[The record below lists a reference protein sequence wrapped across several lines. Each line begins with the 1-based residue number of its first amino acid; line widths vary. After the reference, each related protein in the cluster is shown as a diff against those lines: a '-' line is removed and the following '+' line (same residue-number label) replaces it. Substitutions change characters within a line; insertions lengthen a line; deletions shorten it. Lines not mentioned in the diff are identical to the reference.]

1 MLQIIDENKRPS
13 FLQSVMGGIADNA
26 PAAFEKYQ
34 QSQQNAKANK
44 TASDLLGFD
53 TSGLDPE
60 TRKALMVEGLKQ
72 KGKGTR
78 QGETQTFLSQ
88 LFGGIQG
95 SQSNDFSM
103 QSNEEVPSIE
113 SITGQN
119 PQKDFDASKLT
130 DENIAIAT
138 SMDPNLGRALAH
150 AKDVALRENREN
162 EQNKNKQFE
171 SDRAYHTQFSKPI
184 EEKATALRGLLP
196 KQEMAIDYARNA
208 IESGEVGAFSINHLA
223 DIFGADS
230 LRNAKGAQLILASK
244 EQLIPNLGRISAK
257 AQNIFMEKRIASMIP
272 QIGLKD
278 EANLT
283 MQEMIE
289 GEAAIDRA
297 YLSELD
303 RLAEQDMKE
312 YGFTRKD
319 IDKRARANATAK
331 EKEIVKRTSY
341 RMKEIEENSKG
352 LSKVKKE
359 VGENVSKGTPLTLAM
374 AKLYQDKFGDNA
386 LKVAEK
392 NGYYIPTK
400 EEFMMFEQRPSEFR
414 ESL

>member
-1 MLQIIDENKRPS
+1 MVQILPAAKSFGGEFAKALGGGAGKGFSSGINDVSEEKKENRKLDEAEKRQFRVLQEQARLKQESDLAKLKAKQDMVNSLVGGGESNKRNTGDMLRDSGDTQESGLHP
-13 FLQSVMGGIADNA
+13 
-26 PAAFEKYQ
+26 
-34 QSQQNAKANK
+34 
-44 TASDLLGFD
+44 GFD
-53 TSGLDPE
+53 PSKFSDEDILRATAADP
-60 TRKALMVEGLKQ
+60 ALG
-72 KGKGTR
+72 
-78 QGETQTFLSQ
+78 
-88 LFGGIQG
+88 
-95 SQSNDFSM
+95 N
-103 QSNEEVPSIE
+103 
-113 SITGQN
+113 
-119 PQKDFDASKLT
+119 
-130 DENIAIAT
+130 
-138 SMDPNLGRALAH
+138 ALAK

-162 EQNKNKQFE
+162 ESNKNKKFE
-171 SDRAYHTQFSKPI
+171 SERAYHTQFSKPI

-208 IESGEVGAFSINHLA
+208 IESGEVGAFSMNHLA
-223 DIFGADS
+223 DIFNADS

-319 IDKRARANATAK
+319 IDKRARANANAK

>member
-1 MLQIIDENKRPS
+1 MVQILQPQQRQPGFLENLIGGTISKMDEYSQGKAKQKALEKEYALKGQLEQQKQESKFANQMK
-13 FLQSVMGGIADNA
+13 LQ
-26 PAAFEKYQ
+26 EQ
-34 QSQQNAKANK
+34 QQRYLDKIWPGVNSEQENL
-44 TASDLLGFD
+44 SDLGLNSD
-53 TSGLDPE
+53 TSDAGMLNENDQMDQFNPKDIPDE
-60 TRKALMVEGLKQ
+60 FIARLSVINP
-72 KGKGTR
+72 
-78 QGETQTFLSQ
+78 QGASQ
-88 LFGGIQG
+88 L
-95 SQSNDFSM
+95 
-103 QSNEEVPSIE
+103 
-113 SITGQN
+113 
-119 PQKDFDASKLT
+119 QK
-130 DENIAIAT
+130 I
-138 SMDPNLGRALAH
+138 
-150 AKDVALRENREN
+150 KDVALRENREN
-162 EQNKNKQFE
+162 ESNKNKKFE
-171 SDRAYHTQFSKPI
+171 SERAYHTQFSKPI

-208 IESGEVGAFSINHLA
+208 IESGEVGAFTMNHLA
-223 DIFGADS
+223 DIFNADS

-303 RLAEQDMKE
+303 RLTEQDMKE

-319 IDKRARANATAK
+319 IDKRARSNANVK

-359 VGENVSKGTPLTLAM
+359 VGKNVSKGTPLTLAM
-374 AKLYQDKFGDNA
+374 AKLYQEKFGDNA